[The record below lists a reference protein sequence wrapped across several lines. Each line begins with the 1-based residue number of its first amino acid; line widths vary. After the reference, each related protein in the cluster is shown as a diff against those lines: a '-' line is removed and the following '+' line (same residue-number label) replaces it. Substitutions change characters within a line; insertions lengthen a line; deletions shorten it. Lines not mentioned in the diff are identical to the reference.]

1 MKPLSEKVTNL
12 EIKQA
17 VVEVSL
23 CDVKSD
29 LDAFIQDTKKNF
41 YGIRKLIFK
50 SMIAIIGLLLT
61 IIGFFV
67 NMYFNIR

>member
-1 MKPLSEKVTNL
+1 MEPLSEKVTNL

-29 LDAFIQDTKKNF
+29 LDTFRKDTKENF
-41 YGIRKLIFK
+41 KEIRKIIFRG
-50 SMIAIIGLLLT
+50 MVAIISLLLT
-61 IIGFFV
+61 IAGFC
-67 NMYFNIR
+67 IKLLLT